1 MLEERFLY
9 VHRAYVH
16 KFDLVVGDKRMWSNA
31 GKVSSCFKM
40 VSESYVTLNTHVV
53 ISSVFAQG
61 RTYVRNAWLSHNT
74 VNP

>member
-1 MLEERFLY
+1 MTSYLLEERSLY

-16 KFDLVVGDKRMWSNA
+16 KFGAFVGDKRIWSDA

-53 ISSVFAQG
+53 ISSVLAQV
-61 RTYVRNAWLSHNT
+61 RT
-74 VNP
+74 